1 MLFTQR
7 TAAEKR
13 QNFRDGLAS
22 GKLLRF
28 PGAFNP
34 LCAQMIEQK
43 EGFDGVY
50 ISGAVMAADL
60 CLPDIGL
67 ATMTEFVER
76 GRQIARVTDLPSF
89 IDIDTGFG
97 EPMAAA
103 RTIMM
108 MEDAGLAGCHIED
121 QVMPKRCGH
130 LDGKE
135 IVPTDIMIQRV
146 KAAADAKRDP
156 NFVLI
161 ARSDARAVEGLEA
174 SIDRMKA
181 YVDAGA
187 DMIFPEA
194 MKSET
199 EFEAVRKALDVP
211 ILANMTEFGKSRL
224 LSYKELEALGFN
236 VVIYPV
242 TTLRLAMGACDTGLD
257 RILSDGDQNGILDK
271 MQHRRDLYQT
281 LRYHDYNKFDESIYN
296 FQITDTPLK

>member
-1 MLFTQR
+1 MLFTKKS
-7 TAAEKR
+7 AAEKR
-13 QNFRDGLAS
+13 ADFRKGLAS
-22 GKLLRF
+22 GKLLQF

-43 EGFDGVY
+43 GFDGVY
-50 ISGAVMAADL
+50 VSGAVMAADL
-60 CLPDIGL
+60 CLPDIGI
-67 ATMTEFVER
+67 ATMTEFADR
-76 GRQIARVTDLPSF
+76 GQQIARVTDLPAF

-103 RTIMM
+103 RTVRS
-108 MEDAGLAGCHIED
+108 MEEAGLSGCHIED

-146 KAAADAKRDP
+146 KAAAEAKRDP

-161 ARSDARAVEGLEA
+161 ARSDARAVEGLDQ

-194 MKSET
+194 MKDEK
-199 EFEAVRKALDVP
+199 EFEAVRKAIKVP

-224 LSYKELEALGFN
+224 LNKKELGALGFN

-242 TTLRLAMGACDTGLD
+242 TTLRLAMGACDRGLD
-257 RILSDGDQNGILDK
+257 AILKDGDQNGILDQ
-271 MQHRRDLYQT
+271 MQHRRDLYDL

-296 FQITDTPLK
+296 FQVGDTPLK

>member
-1 MLFTQR
+1 MLFTKKSP
-7 TAAEKR
+7 AEKR
-13 QNFRDGLAS
+13 AEFRQGLKS
-22 GKLLRF
+22 GKLLQF

-34 LCAQMIEQK
+34 LCAQLIENK
-43 EGFDGVY
+43 GFDGVY

-60 CLPDIGL
+60 CLPDIGI
-67 ATMTEFVER
+67 ATMTEFADR
-76 GRQIARVTDLPSF
+76 GHQIARVTDLPAF

-103 RTIMM
+103 RTIRT
-108 MEDAGLAGCHIED
+108 MEEMGLSGCHIED

-146 KAAADAKRDP
+146 KAAAEAKRDP

-161 ARSDARAVEGLEA
+161 ARSDARAVEGLDSA
-174 SIDRMKA
+174 IDRMKA

-194 MKSET
+194 MKSEQ

-224 LSYKELEALGFN
+224 LNKSELENLGFN

-242 TTLRLAMGACDTGLD
+242 TTLRLAMGACDRGLD
-257 RILSDGDQNGILDK
+257 RILKDGDQNGILDE
-271 MQHRRDLYQT
+271 MQHRRDLYDL

-296 FQITDTPLK
+296 FQVTDTPTE

>member
-1 MLFTQR
+1 MLFTKKH
-7 TAAEKR
+7 AAEKR
-13 QNFRDGLAS
+13 ADFRKGLAS
-22 GKLLRF
+22 GRLLQF

-43 EGFDGVY
+43 GFDGVY

-60 CLPDIGL
+60 CLPDIGI
-67 ATMTEFVER
+67 ATMTEFAER
-76 GRQIARVTDLPSF
+76 GHQIARVTDLPAF

-103 RTIMM
+103 RTVRT
-108 MEDAGLAGCHIED
+108 MEEMGLSGCHIED

-135 IVPTDIMIQRV
+135 IVPTDVMIQRV
-146 KAAADAKRDP
+146 RAAADAKRDS

-161 ARSDARAVEGLEA
+161 ARSDARAVEGLEQ

-194 MKSET
+194 MANEK
-199 EFEAVRKALDVP
+199 EFEAVRKAIKVP

-224 LSYKELEALGFN
+224 LNKKELENLGFN

-242 TTLRLAMGACDTGLD
+242 TTLRLAMGAADRGLD
-257 RILSDGDQNGILDK
+257 AILKDGDQNGILDR
-271 MQHRRDLYQT
+271 MQHRRDLYDL
-281 LRYHDYNKFDESIYN
+281 LRYHDYNKFDQSIYN
-296 FQITDTPLK
+296 FQVGDTPTS

>member
-1 MLFTQR
+1 MLFTKK

-13 QNFRDGLAS
+13 AEFRKGLAS
-22 GKLLRF
+22 GRLLQF

-34 LCAQMIEQK
+34 LCAQLIERK
-43 EGFDGVY
+43 GFDGVY

-60 CLPDIGL
+60 CLPDIGI

-76 GRQIARVTDLPSF
+76 GRQTARVTDLPAF

-97 EPMAAA
+97 EPMSAA
-103 RTIMM
+103 RTVMM
-108 MEDAGLAGCHIED
+108 MEDAGLSGCHIED

-135 IVPTDIMIQRV
+135 VVTKEVMMQRV
-146 KAAADAKRDP
+146 RAAADAKRDP

-161 ARSDARAVEGLEA
+161 ARSDARAVEGLDKA
-174 SIDRMKA
+174 IDRMKA

-194 MKSET
+194 MKDEK
-199 EFEAVRKALDVP
+199 EFEAVREALSVP

-224 LSYKELEALGFN
+224 LGKKELENLGFN

-242 TTLRLAMGACDTGLD
+242 TTLRLAMGAAERGLD
-257 RILSDGDQNGILDK
+257 WIKEHGDQNGVLDQ
-271 MQHRRDLYQT
+271 MQHRRDLYDL
-281 LRYHDYNKFDESIYN
+281 LRYEDYNKFDQSIFN
-296 FQITDTPLK
+296 FEVGDTPTE